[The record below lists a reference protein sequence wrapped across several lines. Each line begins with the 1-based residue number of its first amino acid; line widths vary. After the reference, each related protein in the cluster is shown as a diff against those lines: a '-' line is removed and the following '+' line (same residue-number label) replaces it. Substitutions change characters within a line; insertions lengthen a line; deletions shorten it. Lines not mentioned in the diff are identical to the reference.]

1 MKTGVIFGGC
11 GFISLYFA
19 EELINLKICEL
30 IYLVDINEPTDNFL
44 ISKFLLLKKS
54 QKVKFIKGDVRQNL
68 DNLSIKNVDL
78 IVDFAAVHRE
88 PGHKDHEYFET
99 NVEGSK
105 NICNFADHTNC
116 KNIIFTSSIAVYG
129 TGDYEKNEIT
139 KTLPVTAYGKSKLEC
154 EKNYT
159 IWHNKNK
166 NERII
171 TICRPGVVFGPGE
184 KGNVTRLIKIIK
196 KRFFFYFGNKDLR
209 KAGIYIKELVNI
221 FLWVNQKQINRN
233 FESKTLFNASLVPC
247 PQLNNFAK
255 EISKQFNLSGN
266 FLSIP
271 KSLVMFFLFITSF
284 ITKNLKSSSNF
295 SHVRLKKLFRSN
307 SIKPS
312 FLLDKKYHFKYNLS
326 TSMEDW
332 KKTNPSDWI

>member
-1 MKTGVIFGGC
+1 MQTGVIFGGC
-11 GFISLYFA
+11 GFVGLYFA
-19 EELINLKICEL
+19 EELIKLKTCEF
-30 IYLVDINEPTDNFL
+30 IYLIDTKEPEDNFL
-44 ISKFLLLKKS
+44 ITKFILLKQS
-54 QKVKFIKGDVRQNL
+54 EKVKFIKSDVRQSLNNL
-68 DNLSIKNVDL
+68 NIKNVDL

-88 PGHKDHEYFET
+88 PGHKDYEYFET

-105 NICNFADHTNC
+105 NICNFAESTFC

-129 TGDYEKNEIT
+129 AGDYEKNET
-139 KTLPVTAYGKSKLEC
+139 SKTLPTSAYGKSKLEC

-159 IWHNKNK
+159 TWYNKNK
-166 NERII
+166 DKKIV

-196 KRFFFYFGNKDLR
+196 KRLFFYMGNKDLR

-221 FLWVNQKQINRN
+221 LIWVNQNQLSKN
-233 FESKTLFNASLVPC
+233 FESKTLFNASLAPC
-247 PQLNNFAK
+247 PKLINFVQ
-255 EISKQFNLSGN
+255 EISKKLNLSGN
-266 FLSIP
+266 FLSFP
-271 KSLVMFFLFITSF
+271 KSLLIFFIFITAF

-307 SIKPS
+307 SIKPN
-312 FLLDKKYHFKYNLS
+312 FLLDMKYSFKYDLS

>member
-11 GFISLYFA
+11 GFIGLYFA

-30 IYLVDINEPTDNFL
+30 IYLVDLKEPTDNFL
-44 ISKFLLLKKS
+44 ISKFLLLIEKK
-54 QKVKFIKGDVRQNL
+54 QVKFIKSDVRQNL
-68 DNLSIKNVDL
+68 NNLNIKNVDL

-105 NICNFADHTNC
+105 NICNFADYTTC

-129 TGDYEKNEIT
+129 VGDHDKNEIT

-154 EKNYT
+154 EANYT
-159 IWHNKNK
+159 LWHNTNK

-171 TICRPGVVFGPGE
+171 TICRPGVVFGAGE
-184 KGNVTRLIKIIK
+184 NGNVTRLIKIIK
-196 KRFFFYFGNKDLR
+196 KRLFFYMGNKDLK
-209 KAGIYIKELVNI
+209 KAAIYIKELVNI
-221 FLWVNQKQINRN
+221 LVWVNQKQLNKN
-233 FESKTLFNASLVPC
+233 FESKTLFNATFAPC

-255 EISKQFNLSGN
+255 EISKQFNLTGN
-266 FLSIP
+266 FLSFP
-271 KSLVMFFLFITSF
+271 KSLLMFFIFITSF
-284 ITKNLKSSSNF
+284 ITKNIKTSSNF
-295 SHVRLKKLFRSN
+295 SHLRLKKLFRSN
-307 SIKPS
+307 SIKPN
-312 FLLDKKYHFKYNLS
+312 FLLDMKYSFKYSLG

-332 KKTNPSDWI
+332 KKTKPSDWI